1 MKILELLYKYRYEV
15 KLNKTNLF
23 CFVNDGSKEII
34 AEGFDYKVKNPW
46 DLFAYEVILK
56 VIINL

>member
-23 CFVNDGSKEII
+23 CFV
-34 AEGFDYKVKNPW
+34 KVEF
-46 DLFAYEVILK
+46 LQC
-56 VIINL
+56 